1 MMKEFWRER
10 FHDGGLTMLALAR
23 WLAVGSLIGLVC
35 GLAGGA
41 FSHVLSWVTQTRQ
54 AHPWLLFCMPVAG
67 LLIVW
72 SYKVSDMEN
81 DSGTNQ
87 IIASVRSGEKP
98 RLRLAL
104 LIFWSAALTHL
115 TGGSAGREGAA
126 LQIGGSLAAT
136 LGKWLRLDERGRNLA
151 VLCGMS
157 ALFTALFGT
166 PLGAT
171 VFSLEVVSVG
181 ILHYSAFFPAL
192 FSALVSLGVTH
203 LMGLSPTGWPLLG
216 VPELAPLSLLQVG
229 VLGAGCGLVAILFC
243 TAMHYTADRY
253 RRLLPNPYLRILVGA
268 VLVIA
273 LTLVEGS
280 GDYNGAG
287 SAFLT
292 ATLAG
297 EAAVTR
303 QQLAGCRLAID
314 GSRVNKE
321 TFCAAESA
329 KFGVTPAIDYDVRH
343 LNLLLSLVE
352 SNQCVSIVPA
362 VKYEELYLQGGHQN
376 VVCREYADGAPE
388 AYWGIA
394 YNKRRP
400 LNEHGQRFRAFVRD
414 YFTRINAEYAAATR
428 A

>member
-157 ALFTALFGT
+157 
-166 PLGAT
+166 
-171 VFSLEVVSVG
+171 S
-181 ILHYSAFFPAL
+181 
-192 FSALVSLGVTH
+192 
-203 LMGLSPTGWPLLG
+203 SPT
-216 VPELAPLSLLQVG
+216 
-229 VLGAGCGLVAILFC
+229 
-243 TAMHYTADRY
+243 
-253 RRLLPNPYLRILVGA
+253 
-268 VLVIA
+268 
-273 LTLVEGS
+273 
-280 GDYNGAG
+280 
-287 SAFLT
+287 
-292 ATLAG
+292 
-297 EAAVTR
+297 
-303 QQLAGCRLAID
+303 
-314 GSRVNKE
+314 RVHHITMK
-321 TFCAAESA
+321 S
-329 KFGVTPAIDYDVRH
+329 
-343 LNLLLSLVE
+343 
-352 SNQCVSIVPA
+352 
-362 VKYEELYLQGGHQN
+362 
-376 VVCREYADGAPE
+376 
-388 AYWGIA
+388 
-394 YNKRRP
+394 
-400 LNEHGQRFRAFVRD
+400 
-414 YFTRINAEYAAATR
+414 
-428 A
+428 